1 MAEVKFVEN
10 IAISDVFRNEV
21 IDTLCAIYDPEL
33 PLNIYDLG
41 LIYEVHFHAF
51 DPSKSGD
58 EQGCKIEV
66 IMTLTTPACPVAGS
80 LPGEVSQKLKGM
92 KGVSDAST
100 TLTWSPA
107 WTKAR
112 LSPEH
117 ELLFS
122 SFM

>member
-10 IAISDVFRNEV
+10 IEITDQFRESV
-21 IDTLCAIYDPEL
+21 IQALSEIYDPEL

-41 LIYEVHFHAF
+41 LIYEVHFKPS
-51 DPSKSGD
+51 DPTVST
-58 EQGCKIEV
+58 QGCQLEV
-66 IMTLTTPACPVAGS
+66 MMTLTTPACPVAGS
-80 LPGEVSQKLKGM
+80 LPGEVSQKLKALP
-92 KGVSDAST
+92 GVSHAIT
-100 TLTWSPA
+100 TLTWTPA
-107 WTKAR
+107 WSKAR